1 MGVMIGITSGYSTWA
16 RLRTPITLP
25 GNNVNVGAH
34 SIEYLNGFAFHAGFR
49 STDGWLLRGDK
60 GGNPA
65 SIGFQ
70 INSPGSGAYFYSS
83 FFTGSGGNTTNSLDE
98 SHALA
103 LIGQTVTL
111 DDTFL
116 PPATV
121 FTITADYKDTLAGQ
135 LVLGPTPPATPA
147 SSGDIDQVGLLT
159 AFDS

>member
-1 MGVMIGITSGYSTWA
+1 M
-16 RLRTPITLP
+16 LP
-25 GNNVNVGAH
+25 GSGVVSGPH
-34 SIEYLNGFAFHAGFR
+34 SIEYVNGFAFHAGFR
-49 STDGWLLRGDK
+49 STAGYLLRGDK
-60 GGNPA
+60 GAAAA

-70 INSPGSGAYFYSS
+70 VNSPGSGAYFYSS

-111 DDTFL
+111 DDSFL

-135 LVLGPTPPATPA
+135 LVLGPTPPGPPA